1 MPPSRPVTPSAPQIE
16 RLEVAVQGGTLA
28 VFRFAT
34 APDRAPV
41 VLAVHGITSSSY
53 TWLALARALAGRA
66 TIVAPDLRGRGAS
79 SELPGPYGIE
89 SHVADLLACLDEL
102 GIEQPV
108 VVLGH
113 SLGAYITASLAVD
126 HPQRLRHAV
135 LADGGLGVPGSEG
148 VDPQEFLDA
157 FLGPALARLKL
168 TFPNHDAYHDWWRG
182 HPAFAGS
189 DVADADLV
197 AYADHDLVGE
207 VPRLRSP
214 VAEAA
219 VRGDAAELFEMRSAA
234 DQLTVPATLMC
245 APRGLV
251 NDPNQVQPVA
261 LVRAWAA
268 KAPEQRWAIPVPNC
282 NHYTIVLGRAGA
294 ETVADAVLSA
304 LAG

>member
-1 MPPSRPVTPSAPQIE
+1 MA
-16 RLEVAVQGGTLA
+16 GGTLA
-28 VFRFAT
+28 VFRFGAV
-34 APDRAPV
+34 PDQAPV
-41 VLAVHGITSSSY
+41 VLAVHGITASSY
-53 TWLALARALAGRA
+53 MWLALARALTGRA

-79 SELPGPYGIE
+79 NELPGPHGIE
-89 SHVADLLACLDEL
+89 SHVADLLACLDQL
-102 GIEQPV
+102 GVEQPV

-135 LADGGLGVPGSEG
+135 LVDGGLRIPGSEG
-148 VDPQEFLDA
+148 VDPQGLLEA

-168 TFPNHDAYHDWWRG
+168 TFPSHDAYHDWWRV

-207 VPRLRSP
+207 EPRLRSS

-219 VRGDAAELFEMRSAA
+219 VRGDAAELVEMRSAA
-234 DQLTVPATLMC
+234 DQLTVPATLLC

-251 NDPNQVQPVA
+251 NDPNQVQPEA

-268 KAPEQRWAIPVPNC
+268 EAPERRRAIPVPDC
-282 NHYTIVLGRAGA
+282 NHYTIILGRAGA
-294 ETVADAVLSA
+294 ATVADAVLSA